1 MSKRIKSVYPDLNAW
16 VLVLSHFEFE
26 LKSKYLRNVTIYV
39 SAGNTLT
46 NFRILFNSMSG
57 KLARKGCAGE
67 RMIPDEWLR
76 QLQVMMNATRWSTVL
91 MLMLQVMVKTWEW
104 QFVNTMEATMKQV
117 ERMQRR
123 NAELKLDLTGKLEE
137 LRMVEIELGKKT
149 ENLQVLKR
157 GEFLWT
163 NESDYFAGIVG

>member
-1 MSKRIKSVYPDLNAW
+1 
-16 VLVLSHFEFE
+16 
-26 LKSKYLRNVTIYV
+26 
-39 SAGNTLT
+39 
-46 NFRILFNSMSG
+46 MSG

-123 NAELKLDLTGKLEE
+123 NAELKLDLTEKLEE
-137 LRMVEIELGKKT
+137 LGMVERAVHKDEAEGGA
-149 ENLQVLKR
+149 
-157 GEFLWT
+157 GEKNVALTPGWFP
-163 NESDYFAGIVG
+163 